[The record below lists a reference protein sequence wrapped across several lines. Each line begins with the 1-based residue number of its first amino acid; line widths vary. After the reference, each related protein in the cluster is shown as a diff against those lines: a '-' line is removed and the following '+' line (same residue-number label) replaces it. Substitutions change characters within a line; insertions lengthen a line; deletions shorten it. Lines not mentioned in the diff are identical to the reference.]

1 MKILLVNPNTSV
13 ELTDIMAEV
22 ARAAAGPGVAVEAIT
37 APRGVPYIA
46 TRAEALIGGAVALEM
61 LAERAGDFDAAVLAA
76 FGDPGLG
83 GAREMMERPVVGL
96 AEASLLTACMLGGK
110 FSIVS
115 FSPTLGPWFLEC
127 VEGHKLSGRLASIRL
142 LDSPFSG
149 VGAIREEK
157 EELLVALA
165 RRAVDE
171 DGADVIVLAGA
182 PLAGLAARVRDRIE
196 APVVEGVA
204 AAVKQA
210 ELLVGLNVRKAVKG
224 GFRKPAPKPTLGL
237 APALTRLFSAD
248 AGQ

>member
-1 MKILLVNPNTSV
+1 MDTVP
-13 ELTDIMAEV
+13 
-22 ARAAAGPGVAVEAIT
+22 AAWN
-37 APRGVPYIA
+37 VPTTGKWVLRRKTRIA
-46 TRAEALIGGAVALEM
+46 S
-61 LAERAGDFDAAVLAA
+61 A
-76 FGDPGLG
+76 F
-83 GAREMMERPVVGL
+83 
-96 AEASLLTACMLGGK
+96 
-110 FSIVS
+110 
-115 FSPTLGPWFLEC
+115 
-127 VEGHKLSGRLASIRL
+127 SGRLASIRL